1 MIDINNAIQTL
12 VSSDGD
18 LPLAIERYNK
28 GKENKVNEYDF
39 ISNIISDPNSTELV
53 AKQLRSLLT
62 IKVFYIISQL
72 QLELMNNLDAIPP
85 KDLARTLASFV
96 TAFSAMTAPATKIS
110 FDFESEAEKAANE
123 LGLTAEEVKL
133 ELKEIMSRNK

>member
-1 MIDINNAIQTL
+1 
-12 VSSDGD
+12 
-18 LPLAIERYNK
+18 
-28 GKENKVNEYDF
+28 
-39 ISNIISDPNSTELV
+39 
-53 AKQLRSLLT
+53 
-62 IKVFYIISQL
+62 
-72 QLELMNNLDAIPP
+72 MNNLDAIPP
-85 KDLARTLASFV
+85 KDLSRTLASFV